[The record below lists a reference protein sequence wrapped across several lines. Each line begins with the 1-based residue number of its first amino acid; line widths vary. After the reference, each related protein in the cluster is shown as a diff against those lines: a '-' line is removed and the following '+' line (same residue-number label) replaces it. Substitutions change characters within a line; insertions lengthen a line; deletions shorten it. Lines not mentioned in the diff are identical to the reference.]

1 MWIIKLGGSFCSDPR
16 LPDWLSLVTQL
27 GGGRIALVCGGGL
40 LADEVRR
47 LQTRWALDD
56 LPAHNMAI
64 LAMVQN
70 AYMLH
75 GLSPTLQPVSR
86 EADVPLVL
94 RRGGV
99 ALWMPLE
106 LLRHQP
112 DADTNWD
119 VTSDSI
125 ALGLAQRLNAERL
138 VVLKA
143 CDIDAD
149 MSVRQLVEAEV
160 LDRRFAALAQQGGLP
175 IDVLGGYQLDDLR
188 ALLLGRAPR
197 LAGRHDRPV
206 S

>member
-1 MWIIKLGGSFCSDPR
+1 MWVVKLGGSFCSDPR

-27 GGGRIALVCGGGL
+27 GGGRIALVCGGGG

-47 LQTRWALDD
+47 LQSRWALDD
-56 LPAHNMAI
+56 LPAHNMAV

-75 GLSPTLQPVSR
+75 GLNPALQPVSR
-86 EADVPLVL
+86 EADVPLTL
-94 RRGGV
+94 RRGSV

-112 DADTNWD
+112 DANTNWE

-125 ALGLAQRLNAERL
+125 ALGLAKRLNAERL

-143 CDIDAD
+143 CHIDA
-149 MSVRQLVEAEV
+149 SLSLCQLVEAGV
-160 LDRRFAALAQQGGLP
+160 LDQRFAKLAQQAGLP
-175 IDVLGGYQLDDLR
+175 IDVLGGHQLDELR
-188 ALLLGRAPR
+188 ALLLGRTPR
-197 LAGRHDRPV
+197 FTESNRHP
-206 S
+206 SG